1 MVGASRPRLER
12 RAGSPWLPAFRAR
25 SQRRPGGRR
34 ERSVPLE
41 VCCRERGPPAEGG
54 ARQLGRHVVAR
65 TLAGGMAHRQFRWF
79 DRIRPPTIASVRLCA
94 TNVVH
99 PSRDNSLFQAH
110 LGQLAAWGRG
120 RLARDNRAELAV
132 SRPINVASDLPHIGC
147 IPRRFVTISRVRDQ
161 TATKP
166 EKRTGPAT
174 LPGQFPFTLRR
185 FLVRPA
191 GLEPAASCSGGKRSI
206 R

>member
-1 MVGASRPRLER
+1 M
-12 RAGSPWLPAFRAR
+12 PAFRAR

-41 VCCRERGPPAEGG
+41 VCCRERGPPAEGS

-65 TLAGGMAHRQFRWF
+65 ALAGGIAHRQFRWF
-79 DRIRPPTIASVRLCA
+79 DRIRPHTIASVRLCA
-94 TNVVH
+94 MNVVH
-99 PSRDNSLFQAH
+99 PSPDNSLFQAH

-132 SRPINVASDLPHIGC
+132 SRPSDVASELPHIGC
-147 IPRRFVTISRVRDQ
+147 IPRPFVTISRVRDQ

-174 LPGQFPFTLRR
+174 LPGQFPLTLRR

-191 GLEPAASCSGGKRSI
+191 GLEPAASCSGAKRWDLRAFSG
-206 R
+206 